1 MADSEQT
8 DTHDGTGRRRG
19 WRLHGDGRTIAPGEK
34 VLPEERLSWP
44 RTISIGAQH
53 VVAMFGATFL
63 VPLLTGIALILV
75 GHVIAHRKAHAAA
88 H

>member
-8 DTHDGTGRRRG
+8 DTHDGTGSRRG

-44 RTISIGAQH
+44 RTISIGAQQDRKS
-53 VVAMFGATFL
+53 VV
-63 VPLLTGIALILV
+63 
-75 GHVIAHRKAHAAA
+75 
-88 H
+88 